1 MRGEGWLGSA
11 GSWSTGAFHVEQ
23 GAETAQE
30 EEVEEDAED

>member
-11 GSWSTGAFHVEQ
+11 GNWSTGAFQVEQ